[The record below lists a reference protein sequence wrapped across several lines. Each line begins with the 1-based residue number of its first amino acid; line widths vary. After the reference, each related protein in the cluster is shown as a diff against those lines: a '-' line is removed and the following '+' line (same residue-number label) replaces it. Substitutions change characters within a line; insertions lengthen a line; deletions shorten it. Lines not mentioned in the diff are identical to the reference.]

1 MLQKIGD
8 SLKGEGQTWR
18 RWTVYLLFGAL
29 SLVFVAWGA
38 YGIVNL
44 SVGASSY
51 AAEANGSKIPIEEAR
66 SAWLRQQTQWQQ
78 RLGGAEIPP
87 PLRAQLQDHVLE
99 TLIRSAL
106 LTRRTHDLGYRVS
119 REALRD
125 AVQSEPAFQVDG
137 QYSPEA
143 AKAALAQAGITLEAY
158 EQELQTEVQGVQLQ
172 GGIRASD
179 FVTATELQ
187 RLADLEG
194 QEREVRYFALPAE
207 RFKPSAATADAAV
220 KAYYD
225 SHRAQYLTPESVHLR
240 YAELRLEAL
249 EAQQTVSDA
258 DLRAAYEKDK
268 SRLEVAERRHGRHIL
283 ITGSDEAARV
293 QAEQVLA
300 QAKSGKDFAELA
312 KQYSKDPG
320 SAHNGGDLGWAERSS
335 FVKPFADALFSM
347 SVGEIRGPVKTQFG
361 YHIIRL
367 DEIQAGKSKSFEEAR
382 PDLEAQLRRQRATD
396 RFGEVQEQL
405 QSKLGDPGADLAALA
420 QEYNLQS
427 GDVPS
432 FVKGAG
438 AVPLGPAPPLQ
449 DLLFGDPPL
458 AVGKAAGPVLL
469 GDDRLVVVKVIE
481 HRKPEPKPLAEV
493 RDTIV
498 AAIGNQ
504 SANQAALK
512 AAQSAADRLAGGAS
526 FEALVQELKVSADP
540 AHFVNRTDPSVPA
553 KVREAAFALP
563 RPAGRPQFRAVATD
577 TGAAVVAV
585 SAVRNA
591 PAHEAQTPAERSVS
605 EARRLG
611 SAEALAYLD
620 EVRRTADV
628 RKNPKAFE

>member
-8 SLKGEGQTWR
+8 ALKGEGQTWR

-66 SAWLRQQTQWQQ
+66 NAWLRQQTELQIQL
-78 RLGGAEIPP
+78 RGAEIPAP
-87 PLRAQLQDHVLE
+87 MRAQFQDRVLE
-99 TLIRSAL
+99 TLIRDAL
-106 LTRRTHDLGYRVS
+106 LDRRTHDLGYRVS
-119 REALRD
+119 REALRE

-137 QYSPEA
+137 QYSPDA

-158 EQELQTEVQGVQLQ
+158 ERELRTEVQRAQLQ

-179 FVTATELQ
+179 FATAAELQ

-194 QEREVRYFALPAE
+194 QEREVRYLVLPAE
-207 RFKPSAATADAAV
+207 RFKPSAAAADAAV

-225 SHRAQYLTPESVHLR
+225 AHRAQYLTRESVHLR

-249 EAQQTVSDA
+249 EAQQTVTDA
-258 DLRAAYEKDK
+258 DLRALYETNK
-268 SRLEVAERRHGRHIL
+268 SRLGVAERRHGRHIL
-283 ITGSDEAARV
+283 ITGSGDAARV

-320 SAHNGGDLGWAERSS
+320 SAHNGGDLGWADRTS

-347 SVGEIRGPVKTQFG
+347 SVGEIRGPVQTQFG

-396 RFGEVQEQL
+396 RFGEIQEQL
-405 QSKLGDPGADLAALA
+405 QSKLTDPGADLTALA
-420 QEYNLQS
+420 QEYSLQS
-427 GDVPS
+427 GDVPNYE
-432 FVKGAG
+432 KGAG
-438 AVPLGPAPPLQ
+438 AAPLGPAPPLQ

-458 AVGKAAGPVLL
+458 AVGKAAGPVLV

-493 RDTIV
+493 RDSIV
-498 AAIGNQ
+498 AAIGNEAA
-504 SANQAALK
+504 SQAALK

-526 FEALVQELKVSADP
+526 FEGVAQELKVSADP
-540 AHFVNRTDPSVPA
+540 AHFINRTDPSVPA

-563 RPAGRPQFRAVATD
+563 RPAGRPEFRAVATD
-577 TGAAVVAV
+577 NGAAVLTV

-591 PAHEAQTPAERSVS
+591 PLHDVRTPVERSAS

-611 SAEALAYLD
+611 SAEALAYVE